1 MDNRTA
7 EILKR
12 FSESWD
18 ETEVFVQELIEVNPE
33 FEAFTQFQ
41 QFINEQRNTG
51 ADKYFRL
58 GTSVCR
64 LLFSR
69 SVLSY
74 IRRDQKT
81 ILIEAIGRDGFEVS
95 LRDGD
100 KIYREYR
107 TKSLN
112 DERLL
117 ALFETLKH
125 TLVD

>member
-1 MDNRTA
+1 MDKRTV

-18 ETEVFVQELIEVNPE
+18 ETEIFVQELIETNPE
-33 FEAFTQFQ
+33 FEGFKQFK
-41 QFINEQRNTG
+41 QFINGQRNAG
-51 ADKYFRL
+51 EDKYFRL

-69 SVLSY
+69 SVVHGL
-74 IRRDQKT
+74 RRDQKS

-107 TKSLN
+107 IKSLN
-112 DERLL
+112 DEKLL
-117 ALFETLKH
+117 ALFETLRH